1 MIDWVNLQ
9 KTQDD
14 EAIIKIL
21 KMIKLN
27 KLPKGYK
34 QKNKLGSYFPRLN
47 SEKNAFIN
55 FDWHGKDIQRFIA
68 AFSYPYSGANT
79 FIGNHKIKFLK
90 SKFISNKKMNKHPFF
105 NGIVFEIKNKYFFIF
120 VVGGYL
126 KINHKDI
133 ITDYSIKLG
142 DRLYTPNKFLESS
155 FVSRIKYD
163 AKGIK

>member
-1 MIDWVNLQ
+1 
-9 KTQDD
+9 
-14 EAIIKIL
+14 
-21 KMIKLN
+21 
-27 KLPKGYK
+27 
-34 QKNKLGSYFPRLN
+34 
-47 SEKNAFIN
+47 
-55 FDWHGKDIQRFIA
+55 
-68 AFSYPYSGANT
+68 
-79 FIGNHKIKFLK
+79 
-90 SKFISNKKMNKHPFF
+90 MNKHPFF